1 MMPHYKNKS
10 VISSATELFQKTQV
24 QSGNKKKKNS
34 STYNQGYFI
43 TQSLKAG
50 VI

>member
-24 QSGNKKKKNS
+24 QSGNKKKK
-34 STYNQGYFI
+34 I
-43 TQSLKAG
+43 LALIIKDILSLSP
-50 VI
+50 

>member
-24 QSGNKKKKNS
+24 QSGNKKKNS

>member
-10 VISSATELFQKTQV
+10 VISSAMELFQKTQV
-24 QSGNKKKKNS
+24 QSENKKNP

-43 TQSLKAG
+43 TQSLKEG